1 MRCLVTGIGAWGP
14 GLHGWPIL
22 RQVLRSEAAWPDDQ
36 GERPTAAALPPAERR
51 RATLATRVAI
61 TVAGEAV
68 AAAGANAA
76 DLPSVFASSASNPDI
91 IDEMCALLA
100 AGNQA
105 LSPTKFHNSVH
116 NSPAGYFGIAVGS
129 RQASTSLC
137 AFDASAAAGLLEA
150 GLQCARG
157 DRPVLLVS
165 YDLPYPGPL
174 GRARAVRDTWGV
186 ALVLAGADGP
196 DGPDSADGAA
206 AMRPGT
212 TAAATIATITAAVPG
227 AAHLTLSYGPR
238 RPATA
243 LADERLEQARAGNP
257 TARLLPLLHALANG
271 YDTDIHLDTGR
282 DATLSVRVAHGR

>member
-22 RQVLRSEAAWPDDQ
+22 RQVLRGEAAWPDDQ

-157 DRPVLLVS
+157 GRPVLLVS

-174 GRARAVRDTWGV
+174 GRTRAVRDTWGV
-186 ALVLAGADGP
+186 ALVLAGADG
-196 DGPDSADGAA
+196 
-206 AMRPGT
+206 
-212 TAAATIATITAAVPG
+212 AAVPG
-227 AAHLTLSYGPR
+227 VARLTLSYAPR
-238 RPATA
+238 RAATT
-243 LADERLEQARAGNP
+243 LADQRLEQARAGNP

-271 YDTDIHLDTGR
+271 RDADIHLDTGR
-282 DATLSVRVAHGR
+282 DATLSVRLEHGR